1 MVKVGLTF
9 IISVSLPIYNISM
22 ATIIE
27 TIIKGSSTPQGGIKK
42 NTPQGGTIKSLR
54 LTLLLFFQCAL
65 FLWMKLP
72 VELVQIEKGLRHVT

>member
-42 NTPQGGTIKSLR
+42 NLR